1 MEQFSLSFQKAVT
14 FRENGASSVLKDKFA
29 KSLSHKIK
37 IPQVPQREKS
47 AKMSREL
54 CGAN

>member
-1 MEQFSLSFQKAVT
+1 MQKSEA
-14 FRENGASSVLKDKFA
+14 NIA

>member
-1 MEQFSLSFQKAVT
+1 MK
-14 FRENGASSVLKDKFA
+14 RVLTEFA

-47 AKMSREL
+47 AKMTRKL
-54 CGAN
+54 CAAN